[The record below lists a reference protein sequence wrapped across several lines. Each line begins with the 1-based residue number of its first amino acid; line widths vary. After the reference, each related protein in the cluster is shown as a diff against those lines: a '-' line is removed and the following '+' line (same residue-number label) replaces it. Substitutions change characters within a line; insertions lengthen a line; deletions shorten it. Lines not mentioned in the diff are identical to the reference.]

1 MNNLQTADRSTIAA
15 ADPDA
20 VAKIAEL
27 AIIIPTF
34 NERDNIAL
42 LVERIEATLPGVSW
56 EAIFVDDDSADGTA
70 ERVRELAQRDPRV
83 RCVQRLGRRGLSS
96 AVVEGMLATS
106 APYLAVMDAD
116 LQHDE
121 TLLPRMFAALK
132 EEGLDIVVGSRFV
145 EGSEVAGL
153 SDTRVGV
160 SRFAI
165 KLSRLIIKSEIK
177 DPMSGFFMM
186 PRATFESVMR
196 GLSAQGF
203 KILLDIFATA
213 KRPLRF
219 RELSF
224 HFGKRQHGESKLDTM
239 VAWEYAML
247 ILDKL
252 VGRWLPARFVL
263 FAAIGG
269 FGLIVHLVT
278 LGVGLN
284 LVGLGFPVAQTVATL
299 VAMTGNFFLNNVFTY
314 RDQRLRGIR
323 LLWGLVS
330 FYLICAVGA
339 VANVGIATL
348 VFEQDTPWWGAGI
361 AGAVV
366 GAVWNYAVSSVFTWR
381 THRK

>member
-1 MNNLQTADRSTIAA
+1 MT
-15 ADPDA
+15 
-20 VAKIAEL
+20 AEL
-27 AIIIPTF
+27 AIIVPTF
-34 NERDNIAL
+34 NERDNIAPL
-42 LVERIEATLPGVSW
+42 LERIAATLAGVAW
-56 EAIFVDDDSADGTA
+56 EVIFVDDDSADGTA
-70 ERVRELAQRDPRV
+70 GRVRELARSDPRV

-96 AVVEGMLATS
+96 ACVEGILTTA
-106 APYLAVMDAD
+106 APYVAVMDAD

-121 TLLPRMFAALK
+121 QLLPKMLAALK
-132 EEGLDIVVGSRFV
+132 REPLDIVVGSRFV

-153 SDTRVGV
+153 SETRVGV

-165 KLSRLIIKSEIK
+165 KLSRLIVKADIK

-186 PRATFESVMR
+186 PRATFEAVMR

-213 KRPLRF
+213 KQPLRF

-252 VGRWLPARFVL
+252 FGRWLPVRFVL

-269 FGLIVHLVT
+269 VGLIVHLITLWVSLNLVT
-278 LGVGLN
+278 LG
-284 LVGLGFPVAQTVATL
+284 FAAAQTVATL
-299 VAMTGNFFLNNVFTY
+299 VAMTGNFLLNNIFTY
-314 RDQRLRGIR
+314 RDQRLRGVR

-339 VANVGIATL
+339 VANVGIATM
-348 VFEQDTPWWGAGI
+348 VFEQDAPWWGAGI

-381 THRK
+381 RRG